1 VDSEGIVELGRH
13 AVWPVGLATNVALGA
28 GALVITIRRLR
39 TPYIKLPKTIRVGS
53 RRRSA
58 SAHEDDPRRLT
69 KTIRVG

>member
-39 TPYIKLPKTIRVGS
+39 TPYIKLPKTVRVG
-53 RRRSA
+53 
-58 SAHEDDPRRLT
+58 
-69 KTIRVG
+69 